1 MLEFLAKV
9 DTWFLILCGLG
20 FLYLANR
27 TFSRFDLAIDKFNE
41 LFSEHEKRISRL
53 EGAHSAKHGERL

>member
-1 MLEFLAKV
+1 MPDLFAKV

-27 TFSRFDLAIDKFNE
+27 TFARFDLAIDKFND

-53 EGAHSAKHGERL
+53 EGAHSANHGERL